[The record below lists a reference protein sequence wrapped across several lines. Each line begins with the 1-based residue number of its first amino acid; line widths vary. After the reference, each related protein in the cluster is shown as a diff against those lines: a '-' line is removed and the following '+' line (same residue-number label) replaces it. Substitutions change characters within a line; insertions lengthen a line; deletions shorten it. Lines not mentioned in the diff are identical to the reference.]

1 MMNVWGNSMFDKIWK
16 EQISQ
21 TKGKATIWQPK
32 EKMKPDKP
40 EKDDEDC
47 CEKAKDFYRD
57 MYVKSW
63 HTSVE
68 EMEEEYPGMSIKE
81 IYAKDYNGIAND
93 TDCKEFREIMNR
105 YASRKKPWDMAV
117 ATLDFWKECEGN
129 G

>member
-1 MMNVWGNSMFDKIWK
+1 MFNRIWK

-40 EKDDEDC
+40 DKDC
-47 CEKAKDFYRD
+47 CEKAKAFYRD

-63 HTSVE
+63 HPTVE
-68 EMEEEYPGMSIKE
+68 DMEEEYPGMSTKE
-81 IYAKDYNGIAND
+81 IYDKVYNGMAND
-93 TDCKEFREIMNR
+93 YDCKTFREVLTR
-105 YASRKKPWDMAV
+105 YASTAPPWDMAV
-117 ATLDFWKECEGN
+117 ATLDFWKECEKN